1 MNEEMITLIVIAAG
15 IASLTS
21 LVAAWISLTKSRTQ
35 IKSLKTSPIEELPS
49 FELLPSNLVTIPIVS
64 NIAAGLVRPI
74 ADENIEDHLLLS
86 ENYGSGANFGVKVFG
101 DSMKDSGILSGDIAL
116 IRQRPTVEDGEI
128 AAVVITTPKESLE
141 VIKRYYHDQREGL
154 EHWFLES
161 SNPSSKHL
169 IVTPGGANTEA
180 IQALYAK
187 EIQVGKVEL
196 YKNAELAIAGKY
208 VGLMRKI

>member
-1 MNEEMITLIVIAAG
+1 MNEEIITLMVIAAG
-15 IASLTS
+15 VASLAS
-21 LVAAWISLTKSRTQ
+21 LITVWISLTKSRTQ

-74 ADENIEDHLLLS
+74 ADENIKDHLLLS
-86 ENYGSGANFGVKVFG
+86 DNYGSGANFGVKVFG
-101 DSMKDSGILSGDIAL
+101 DSMKDGGILPGDIAL
-116 IRQRPTVEDGEI
+116 VRQQPTVEDGEI
-128 AAVVITTPKESLE
+128 AAVVITTPEETLG
-141 VIKRYYHDQREGL
+141 VIKRYHHVEREGL
-154 EHWFLES
+154 RHWFLES

-169 IVTPGGANTEA
+169 LVMPGGANIEA

-187 EIQVGKVEL
+187 EIQDGKVEL

-208 VGLMRKI
+208 VGLVRNI